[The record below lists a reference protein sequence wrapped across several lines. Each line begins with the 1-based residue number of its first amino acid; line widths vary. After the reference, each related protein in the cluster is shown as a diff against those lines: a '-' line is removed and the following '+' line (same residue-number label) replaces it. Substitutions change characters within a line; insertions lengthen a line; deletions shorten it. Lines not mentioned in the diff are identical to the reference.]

1 MREPEATGLG
11 GDLLKAKPPQL
22 SQPQTQ
28 DVEASGG
35 DQIVTRYRIYSQL
48 LAIGEAKDREY
59 VKTAVTLE
67 EVVHVVKSLLPSDP
81 RVIALEYIMKYAGN
95 KDAVTA
101 LLRDVRDSCPPE
113 WLRPL
118 IDIATGGK

>member
-1 MREPEATGLG
+1 MSQKQPGF
-11 GDLLKAKPPQL
+11 GDLLKAKPQL

-28 DVEASGG
+28 DVEASG

-101 LLRDVRDSCPPE
+101 LLRDVRDSCPE